1 MIGGSTMVSKISL
14 LFAISDKKS
23 SNIFKSIASARSN
36 TDILITQLK
45 LTRKQYYSRMSR
57 LIQAGLVKRQKGRYL
72 LTAFGK
78 VIYSAQM
85 NLEAKIENA
94 LTNYWKLK
102 AIDSLEMPSREE
114 TEKVISALIDNEE
127 IKSVL
132 MKEESH
138 LVPEAVINKTRN
150 VQDTLLTVPN
160 YL

>member
-1 MIGGSTMVSKISL
+1 MY
-14 LFAISDKKS
+14 AISDKKA
-23 SNIFKSIASARSN
+23 SNIFKSIALAHSD

-78 VIYSAQM
+78 VIYGAQM

-94 LTNYWKLK
+94 LDNYWKLK

-114 TEKVISALIDNEE
+114 IEKVISALIEDEE

-132 MKEESH
+132 MKEESQ
-138 LVPEAVINKTRN
+138 LSEEVTKKSG
-150 VQDTLLTVPN
+150 DTLLTVQN